1 MQNKY
6 KRNMCNVKEALAE
19 PMLGKYNQGKY
30 YKFCALCSYK
40 LIGETRKLKKHCNLY
55 HDSEN

>member
-6 KRNMCNVKEALAE
+6 KRNMCNVKGALAE

-30 YKFCALCSYK
+30 YKFCAICGYQLN
-40 LIGETRKLKKHCNLY
+40 GEARKLK
-55 HDSEN
+55 